1 MRFPRALDALVVI
14 GFLLSGCASRS
25 APTPVPRASLPN
37 GVVAR
42 LFVEPDDGVQPVVAF
57 IDGAKRTL
65 DVAMYLLSD
74 RSVVGALEAA
84 PARGVK
90 VRVMLEEHPYGT
102 GPGNSS
108 VANRLKAAGIAVAW
122 SPTTFQL
129 SHDKYAVADGKS
141 ALVGTANWTHSAFVS
156 NREFLAVDDDP
167 TDVARLSAL
176 FQDDWDRR
184 TADLTDPNL
193 VVSPINARA
202 DLAALISEAKQ
213 SLDLEAEELQDPTT
227 EDLLGA
233 AAKRGESVQ
242 IILPRPTGGRDS
254 NAVGRSKVIQEGVK
268 VRELR
273 NPYVHA
279 KVIVVD
285 GREAFIGSENISTPS
300 LDQNREVGLLLG
312 DPTTVRQLE
321 ATFQR
326 DWEASQN

>member
-1 MRFPRALDALVVI
+1 MGYPRALHALVLI
-14 GFLLSGCASRS
+14 GLLLSGCAPRP
-25 APTPVPRASLPN
+25 APTPLPRASLSS
-37 GVVAR
+37 GATAR
-42 LFVEPDDGVQPVVAF
+42 LFIEPDDGVQPVVTF
-57 IDGAKRTL
+57 IGGARQTL

-74 RSVVGALEAA
+74 REVLGALEAA
-84 PARGVK
+84 PTRGVK

-102 GPGNSS
+102 GPGNGS
-108 VANRLKAAGIAVAW
+108 VATRLKAAGIVVAW

-129 SHDKYAVADGKS
+129 SHDKYAVADGKT
-141 ALVGTANWTHSAFVS
+141 ALVGTANWTHSAFVG
-156 NREFLAVDDDP
+156 NREYLALDDDP

-176 FQDDWDRR
+176 FQDDWDRKS
-184 TADLTDPNL
+184 ADLTDPNL

-213 SLDLEAEELQDPTT
+213 RLDLEAEELQDPAT

-233 AAKRGESVQ
+233 AAKRGVEVRM
-242 IILPRPTGGRDS
+242 ILPLPTGGPDS
-254 NAVGRSKVIQEGVK
+254 NATARTKMTREGVK

-279 KVIVVD
+279 KAIVVD
-285 GREAFIGSENISTPS
+285 QREAFLGSENLSAPS

-312 DPTTVRQLE
+312 DPATVRQLE

-326 DWEASQN
+326 DWEVSQK